1 MWTSHGSQGGSRTPS
16 EDDFFIESG
25 SQDKTL
31 RFTNGVPRDKSTDLL
46 LDYKISDSFQ
56 SLDREEGSRTD
67 SSGITLLRARQET
80 FMVGIKQKEYI
91 HTRKYTIFM

>member
-1 MWTSHGSQGGSRTPS
+1 MGHRGVQGLPQKMI
-16 EDDFFIESG
+16 FFIESG
-25 SQDKTL
+25 SQDKTP

-80 FMVGIKQKEYI
+80 FMVGIKQ
-91 HTRKYTIFM
+91 RVYTHMQIYFFHVTW